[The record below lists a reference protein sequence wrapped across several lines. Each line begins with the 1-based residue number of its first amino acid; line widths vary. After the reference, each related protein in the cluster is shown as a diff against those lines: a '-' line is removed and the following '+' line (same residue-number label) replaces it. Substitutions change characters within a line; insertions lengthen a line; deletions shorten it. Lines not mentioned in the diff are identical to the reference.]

1 MKLKQKVISL
11 SILFTCTFMTGVF
24 AADSQ
29 ELVIKAYK
37 IARSDQQGI
46 TEFVVTDALA
56 DFTDLNRITEG
67 ERLVVDGQISKFL
80 GTAGD
85 TLDKEAFSEQIVFS
99 VRVAGSGAGNYTV
112 TMEFSP
118 FDYEKT
124 DADNDST
131 IEVSYQLGNVTS
143 IFEETSTNVI
153 REQLTTGSTETR
165 KTWSTTTDLPA
176 SLIAK
181 PVPNSS
187 DPAKMVFSWGIR
199 PEDESS
205 TKTPNWTT
213 RAAVAMTID
222 EETYHKCK
230 QFGTHA
236 SSVKVKLK
244 LQENS

>member
-11 SILFTCTFMTGVF
+11 SILFACMFMTGVS

-37 IARSDQQGI
+37 IARNNQQGI

-124 DADNDST
+124 PKKNDSQ
-131 IEVSYQLGNVTS
+131 IGVSYQLGNITS
-143 IFEETSTNVI
+143 IFEETSTGTI
-153 REQLTTGSTETR
+153 TEQNTEGDTSTSTLWESTIT
-165 KTWSTTTDLPA
+165 KPVLDKVKPDSASQSLSFTWSVSKENDHAEDLPA
-176 SLIAK
+176 
-181 PVPNSS
+181 
-187 DPAKMVFSWGIR
+187 
-199 PEDESS
+199 
-205 TKTPNWTT
+205 WTT

-222 EETYHKCK
+222 EDSYRECS
-230 QFGTHA
+230 QFGEHA
-236 SSVKVKLK
+236 STVTVELKVIP
-244 LQENS
+244 

>member
-11 SILFTCTFMTGVF
+11 SILFTCMFMTGVS

-37 IARSDQQGI
+37 IARSKQQGI

-56 DFTDLNRITEG
+56 DFTNLNRITKG

-112 TMEFSP
+112 TMKFSP

-131 IEVSYQLGNVTS
+131 IGVSYQLGNVTS

-153 REQLTTGSTETR
+153 KEQLTTGSTETR
-165 KTWSTTTDLPA
+165 KTWSTTTVLPA
-176 SLIAK
+176 SLVAK
-181 PVPNSS
+181 PVLNSS
-187 DPAKMVFSWGIR
+187 YPAEMGFSWR
-199 PEDESS
+199 VSPEGGSS

-222 EETYHKCK
+222 EDSYRECS
-230 QFGTHA
+230 QFGEHA
-236 SSVKVKLK
+236 STVTVELKVIP
-244 LQENS
+244 

>member
-56 DFTDLNRITEG
+56 DFTNLNRITKG

-124 DADNDST
+124 PKENDSQ
-131 IEVSYQLGNVTS
+131 IGVSYQLGNISS
-143 IFEETSTNVI
+143 IFEKTSTGSIPQTDSSGNP
-153 REQLTTGSTETR
+153 TTEMAWVSTITSPSSSTSTVV
-165 KTWSTTTDLPA
+165 KPDSNSVSFSFTWDVSEKVSPSGELPA
-176 SLIAK
+176 
-181 PVPNSS
+181 
-187 DPAKMVFSWGIR
+187 
-199 PEDESS
+199 
-205 TKTPNWTT
+205 WTT

-222 EETYHKCK
+222 EDSYRECS
-230 QFGTHA
+230 QFGEHA
-236 SSVKVKLK
+236 STVTVELKVIP
-244 LQENS
+244 